1 MISLFRISRVSKAG
15 LKIWTMTRVIQQL
28 LEGQDMVAD
37 ITEPSKLDVT
47 VDIVHLRQQRW
58 K

>member
-28 LEGQDMVAD
+28 PEGQDMVAD